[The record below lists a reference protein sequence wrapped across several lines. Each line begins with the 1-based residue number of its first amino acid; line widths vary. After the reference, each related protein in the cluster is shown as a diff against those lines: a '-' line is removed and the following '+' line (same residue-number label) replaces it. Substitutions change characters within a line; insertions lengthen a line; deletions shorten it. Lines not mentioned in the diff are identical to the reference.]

1 MKIIGLCGEK
11 GSGKDTVCEFLS
23 KIYNVRRFAFAD
35 PLKES
40 LKDLFLWDDDI
51 FSRDRKETI
60 DEYWGVSPR
69 QMCQILG
76 TDVIRNSIS
85 DKFNRTIKIGDSE
98 YIVSFWIKRIHK
110 EIQELFNNPDCPYD
124 YIIFTDVRFFDELS
138 YVKNLGGE
146 IYKII
151 RPDIEMNEY
160 SSHEAERGIDG
171 EDFNKCVDTIITNNG
186 TLEEFYNT
194 IEISFKQ

>member
-11 GSGKDTVCEFLS
+11 GSGKDTLCEFLS
-23 KIYNVRRFAFAD
+23 KIYKVKRVAFAD

-40 LKDLFLWDDDI
+40 LKDLFLWDDNI
-51 FSRDRKETI
+51 FSREKKEII

-85 DKFNRTIKIGDSE
+85 DKFNRSIKIGESE
-98 YIVSFWIKRIHK
+98 YMVSFWIKRIHK
-110 EIQELFNNPDCPYD
+110 EIEELLNNSECKYD
-124 YIIFTDVRFFDELS
+124 YLIFTDVRFFDELS
-138 YVKNLGGE
+138 YVKNLGGD

-186 TLEEFYNT
+186 TLEEFYNI